1 LNLNGEPVP
10 PLRSGRPVK
19 DNRIAMTR
27 RYLFLILL
35 LGACRSAPPRAAR
48 QVAGESGEV
57 RAATV
62 IAFTLQA
69 ADSLTGDG
77 AREKLREFD
86 AYTDLVFPML
96 EEQGIAV
103 RSTHS
108 DSLVV
113 VLENGP
119 TRTIMLRG
127 LDYPYG
133 YVLVEPG
140 FAETI
145 LTGVV
150 TDEELLEEASYYFG
164 LDDDSPED
172 EQRRQVVLR

>member
-1 LNLNGEPVP
+1 MRFLPV
-10 PLRSGRPVK
+10 LSLVVV
-19 DNRIAMTR
+19 
-27 RYLFLILL
+27 LS
-35 LGACRSAPPRAAR
+35 ACRSAPSRPPGQAA
-48 QVAGESGEV
+48 VDDGFI

-62 IAFTLQA
+62 VAFSLSADTL
-69 ADSLTGDG
+69 GEEG
-77 AREKLREFD
+77 REKLREFE
-86 AYTDLVFPML
+86 AYTHLVFPML

-103 RSTHS
+103 RSSHS

-119 TRTIMLRG
+119 PRTIMLRG
-127 LDYPYG
+127 LDYPFG

-150 TDEELLEEASYYFG
+150 TDEELLEEAGYYFG
-164 LDDDSPED
+164 LESESGEEEAKRQFVGFSPSHQLLHPRH
-172 EQRRQVVLR
+172 QRTR

>member
-1 LNLNGEPVP
+1 MYPRLL
-10 PLRSGRPVK
+10 L
-19 DNRIAMTR
+19 
-27 RYLFLILL
+27 LFLLVS
-35 LGACRSAPPRAAR
+35 ACRSAPPRTAR
-48 QVAGESGEV
+48 QGVGDSGEV
-57 RAATV
+57 RTATV

-69 ADSLTGDG
+69 ADSLAGDG
-77 AREKLREFD
+77 AVEKLREFD
-86 AYTDLVFPML
+86 AYTELVFPML

-113 VLENGP
+113 VMENGP
-119 TRTIMLRG
+119 RRTIMLRG

-150 TDEELLEEASYYFG
+150 TDEELLEEASFYFG
-164 LDDDSPED
+164 LDDDSPEE
-172 EQRRQVVLR
+172 EQRKQVVLGVGR

>member
-1 LNLNGEPVP
+1 MP
-10 PLRSGRPVK
+10 PRALLP
-19 DNRIAMTR
+19 
-27 RYLFLILL
+27 LL
-35 LGACRSAPPRAAR
+35 LLLAACHSAPPRAQRA
-48 QVAGESGEV
+48 VVGDSGV
-57 RAATV
+57 IRTATV
-62 IAFTLQA
+62 IAFTLQT
-69 ADSLTGDG
+69 ADTLTDDG
-77 AREKLREFD
+77 AAEKLREFE
-86 AYTDLVFPML
+86 AYTELVFPML

-108 DSLVV
+108 DSLIV
-113 VLENGP
+113 EMEKGP
-119 TRTIMLRG
+119 RRTIMLRG

-172 EQRRQVVLR
+172 EQRKQLVLR

>member
-1 LNLNGEPVP
+1 MYP
-10 PLRSGRPVK
+10 R
-19 DNRIAMTR
+19 A
-27 RYLFLILL
+27 LL
-35 LGACRSAPPRAAR
+35 LSFLVLSACRSAPARAAR
-48 QVAGESGEV
+48 QVVGDSGDV
-57 RAATV
+57 RTATV
-62 IAFTLQA
+62 VAFTLRA
-69 ADSLTGDG
+69 ADTLTRDG
-77 AREKLREFD
+77 AAEKLREFD

-113 VLENGP
+113 VMENGP
-119 TRTIMLRG
+119 RRTIMLRG

-164 LDDDSPED
+164 LDDGSP
-172 EQRRQVVLR
+172 RMSGAGRWCCGGGRVRSKVPSS